1 MHHYLLCYD
10 IADPKR
16 LYRVRKHSYPLALGG
31 QKSALEIPA
40 SKNEIKRVLGT
51 ISDEMKLCE
60 DRVNIIEVEE
70 HPIILGKDMD
80 ITYEDGAII
89 I

>member
-1 MHHYLLCYD
+1 
-10 IADPKR
+10 
-16 LYRVRKHSYPLALGG
+16 
-31 QKSALEIPA
+31 
-40 SKNEIKRVLGT
+40 
-51 ISDEMKLCE
+51 MKLCE

>member
-1 MHHYLLCYD
+1 MKNYLLCYD

-31 QKSALEIPA
+31 QKSALFVPATKSEIQRTL
-40 SKNEIKRVLGT
+40 KTLTK
-51 ISDEMKLCE
+51 EMKLDE

-70 HPIILGKDMD
+70 HPLILGRSMD
-80 ITYEDGAII
+80 IIYDEGAII